1 MNFAQY
7 NSSYVLYADF
17 KGFFVH
23 FSLIPRDIFP
33 LPTFSHARKLETIE
47 QRFGTQL
54 ALLLPIMESAKH

>member
-1 MNFAQY
+1 MNFAQD

-23 FSLIPRDIFP
+23 FSLIPRDICP
-33 LPTFSHARKLETIE
+33 LPTFSQAQRLENIG

-54 ALLLPIMESAKH
+54 ALLLRIMEPAKH

>member
-1 MNFAQY
+1 M
-7 NSSYVLYADF
+7 YADF

-33 LPTFSHARKLETIE
+33 LPTFSHARRLETIE